1 MNNTR
6 KLLWWVFAINAGFFL
21 VEIVTGLLASS
32 MGLVADSLDML
43 ADAIVYGVALAVHAK
58 DGRRKA
64 QIARMSGYLQL
75 ALAVAGFFEVVRRSI
90 GAAEAPD
97 FRTMILV
104 SLAALAG
111 NAISLFLLQRIKSDE
126 VHIRASVIFTNNDVI
141 MNIGVILAGALV
153 LLSGSAI
160 PDLVIGAAVFA
171 MVLRGAVRILR
182 LSR

>member
-1 MNNTR
+1 MSDAR

-21 VEIVTGLLASS
+21 VEIVAGLLAQS

-43 ADAIVYGVALAVHAK
+43 ADAIVYGAALAVHAQ

-64 QIARMSGYLQL
+64 RIARLSGYLQL
-75 ALAVAGFFEVVRRSI
+75 VLAVAGFFEVVRRSI

-111 NAISLFLLQRIKSDE
+111 NTASLFLLQRIKSDE

-141 MNIGVILAGALV
+141 MNLGVILAGVSV
-153 LLSGSAI
+153 LLTDSAI

-171 MVLRGAVRILR
+171 MVLRGALRILR

>member
-1 MNNTR
+1 
-6 KLLWWVFAINAGFFL
+6 
-21 VEIVTGLLASS
+21 
-32 MGLVADSLDML
+32 
-43 ADAIVYGVALAVHAK
+43 
-58 DGRRKA
+58 
-64 QIARMSGYLQL
+64 
-75 ALAVAGFFEVVRRSI
+75 VAGFFEVVRRSI

-141 MNIGVILAGALV
+141 MNIGVILAGGLV